1 MILYASTV
9 WAQCITSLY
18 LHSFPIGWILLL
30 ATVYISGTKIL
41 NSWLGEGMVP
51 SVLNSES
58 NQIIKELYNMD
69 KHKRTQAVEKSQ
81 NT

>member
-30 ATVYISGTKIL
+30 APVYISGTKIL

-51 SVLNSES
+51 DAAAAGSALLPTFCVGSR
-58 NQIIKELYNMD
+58 KD
-69 KHKRTQAVEKSQ
+69 AVTSFH
-81 NT
+81 